1 LFEISC
7 WVSIPSLSL
16 LLSRV
21 KGISGPV
28 RQLFRFFVIGCS
40 GLLLLISFFAVSAA
54 LGFDSGSCGIGC
66 SGL

>member
-54 LGFDSGSCGIGC
+54 LR
-66 SGL
+66 